1 MNSRSN
7 SESLEIQIGFSSQDI
22 CIKVEYKI
30 KEKGKYFEYKIKSF
44 KFINVS
50 NKDEIDFLLA
60 ELVHLKNE
68 QEISCFYHN
77 DLIYYYICILLGNLI
92 ENLKNTSKEINLSEK
107 LISILAESLS
117 YKFVSNKNL
126 LSAVNLIQEI
136 VLSKY
141 LYLI

>member
-44 KFINVS
+44 
-50 NKDEIDFLLA
+50 
-60 ELVHLKNE
+60 
-68 QEISCFYHN
+68 N

>member
-1 MNSRSN
+1 
-7 SESLEIQIGFSSQDI
+7 
-22 CIKVEYKI
+22 
-30 KEKGKYFEYKIKSF
+30 
-44 KFINVS
+44 VS

-92 ENLKNTSKEINLSEK
+92 ENLKNTSKEINLLEK

-136 VLSKY
+136 VLSNY